1 MIYFQ
6 RVSHHGNNNEQ
17 NGHKTCSFCEN
28 PCFPF
33 RILSLHL
40 TDTIYS
46 SSIFLHVSTCDYYVM
61 IKNKMGLPRWHRGKD
76 PTCQCRRHKRQG
88 FHPWVGKIPLE
99 EGMATR
105 SSIRILENPMNREA
119 WGAMMHCVAKSQ
131 TWLKRLSTHA
141 HKKENDVVSKPTKP
155 NFGSQLIIREVV

>member
-28 PCFPF
+28 PCHPF
-33 RILSLHL
+33 RILSLRL

-61 IKNKMGLPRWHRGKD
+61 IKTRWGFPGGSSGKE
-76 PTCQCRRHKRQG
+76 PACQCRGRKRQG
-88 FHPWVGKIPLE
+88 FDPWVGKIPLE

-105 SSIRILENPMNREA
+105 SSILAWRIPWTEKPGGLWCIGLQRVRHD
-119 WGAMMHCVAKSQ
+119 WSSL
-131 TWLKRLSTHA
+131 TRTHA
-141 HKKENDVVSKPTKP
+141 RKKMMLFP
-155 NFGSQLIIREVV
+155 NQPNPIVGPS

>member
-33 RILSLHL
+33 RILSLRL

-99 EGMATR
+99 EGMATH
-105 SSIRILENPMNREA
+105 SSVLAWRIPMERGA
-119 WGAMMHCVAKSQ
+119 WQATVHG
-131 TWLKRLSTHA
+131 
-141 HKKENDVVSKPTKP
+141 VSKSCTQLSDCLYKKNKQEMPMDTKTE
-155 NFGSQLIIREVV
+155 SV